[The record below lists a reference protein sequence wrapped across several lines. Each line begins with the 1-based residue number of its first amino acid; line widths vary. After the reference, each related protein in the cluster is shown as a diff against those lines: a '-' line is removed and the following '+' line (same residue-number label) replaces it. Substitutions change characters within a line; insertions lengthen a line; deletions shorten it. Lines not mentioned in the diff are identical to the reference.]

1 LDAGRSD
8 TATGRVSE
16 RADRARPAAARR
28 RDAAAANRRRCEA
41 GDSRT
46 GSAGAHAGRRRHQR
60 GDRPQGS
67 RSRAAA
73 LRARAFEQPRR
84 GDGGEQSADRREP
97 PHRHARRRSART
109 AEPSRYAWRSGS
121 AQGHQMNRRLSF
133 VVCAV
138 AVCLLAGSAFWR
150 GTSVDPSLVARVRK
164 GSLTAQLTAGGI
176 LKPIQSITYRSP
188 LAGREAEITEL
199 VAEGT
204 RVNEGDLL
212 LRLDTTDLQREVER
226 VRQDVRQSQVDLQVA
241 EIDRQEAAAAVK
253 SVAEGEGALGV
264 EEARTRLQLAEKKA
278 ERLRHEHE
286 QLLPLMEKGFITRE
300 ELKRTADQ
308 LEQSEEELALARKRA
323 DVVIGLTHPREKQRA
338 QLQLAQKE
346 ASLENARAKA
356 QEAQAR
362 LKQLVDQVENC
373 SIYARRPGMVVYE
386 EFLNANPRRKI
397 RVGDRVTG
405 SQGLVTIPEVN
416 RMVMEAS
423 VSEAEVHRVRPSQP
437 ATIRVEAFPHLR
449 LSGKVTRVGS
459 LARASADR
467 PYEDKRFDLIVELD
481 STDADL
487 RPEMTA
493 RADIVVG
500 TRTDVLVVP
509 VNAVF
514 AQQDGTVC
522 HVVRPLGIE
531 TRRVELGES
540 NDLMVEVVSGLS
552 DGERVTLTDP
562 GRAATPAAPAGGIGQ
577 RQDRALGGRGAGHA
591 LQPR

>member
-1 LDAGRSD
+1 MNGRF
-8 TATGRVSE
+8 AL
-16 RADRARPAAARR
+16 AA
-28 RDAAAANRRRCEA
+28 
-41 GDSRT
+41 
-46 GSAGAHAGRRRHQR
+46 
-60 GDRPQGS
+60 
-67 RSRAAA
+67 
-73 LRARAFEQPRR
+73 
-84 GDGGEQSADRREP
+84 
-97 PHRHARRRSART
+97 
-109 AEPSRYAWRSGS
+109 
-121 AQGHQMNRRLSF
+121 
-133 VVCAV
+133 CAIV
-138 AVCLLAGSAFWR
+138 VCLLAGAAFFR
-150 GTSVDPSLVARVRK
+150 RASVDPSLVATART
-164 GSLTAQLTAGGI
+164 GSLTAQLTASGI

-188 LAGREAEITEL
+188 LAGRDAEITEL

-212 LRLDTTDLQREVER
+212 VRLDTTDLQREIER
-226 VRQDVRQSQVDLQVA
+226 VRQEVRQSQVDLQVA
-241 EIDRQEAAAAVK
+241 EIDRQEAAAAVT

-323 DVVIGLTHPREKQRA
+323 NVVIGLTHPREKQRA
-338 QLQLAQKE
+338 HLQLAQKE

-356 QEAQAR
+356 LEAQAR
-362 LKQLVDQVENC
+362 LKHVVEQVENC

-416 RMVMEAS
+416 RMVIDAS

-437 ATIRVEAFPHLR
+437 ATIRVEAFPDLR
-449 LSGKVTRVGS
+449 LSGKVTRVGA
-459 LARASADR
+459 LARASVDR
-467 PYEDKRFDLIVELD
+467 PYDDKRFDLVIELD
-481 STDADL
+481 PTDADL

-500 TRTDVLVVP
+500 TRTGVLLVP

-514 AQQDGTVC
+514 QQRDVTVC
-522 HVVRPLGIE
+522 HVVRPFGIE
-531 TRRVELGES
+531 TRQVELGES
-540 NDLMVEVVSGLS
+540 NDVMVEVVSGLS
-552 DGERVTLTDP
+552 DGDQVTLTDP
-562 GRAATPAAPAGGIGQ
+562 GKGATPAAAGAT
-577 RQDRALGGRGAGHA
+577 RSRPDRAIGGRGAGHV
-591 LQPR
+591 LEPR